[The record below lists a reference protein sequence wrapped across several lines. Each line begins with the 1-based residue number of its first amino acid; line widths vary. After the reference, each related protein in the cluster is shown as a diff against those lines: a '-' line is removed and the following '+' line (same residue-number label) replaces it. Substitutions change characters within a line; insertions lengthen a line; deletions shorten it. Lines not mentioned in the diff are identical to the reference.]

1 MPAIS
6 FVLPVYNMEKYL
18 PRVADS
24 LKAQTLTDFE
34 AILVNDGSKDRS
46 GSICAQLAA
55 EDSRFQFIDQ
65 PNGGVATARNAALD
79 VATGEYIC
87 FVDPDDW
94 IEPTMAEVL
103 YTAAKKDDA
112 DMVLYGLY
120 HDVYD
125 EAGHCIQTSAAL
137 PSLSGTFRGEPF
149 KQYFDHMAS
158 SYLVI
163 DKMMRH
169 SYLERYHLRFPD
181 KRLGEDGLFYVEFY
195 RHNPSCLVAIDK
207 PLYHYTLARSASLS
221 NSYHPERLA
230 DNFYLSNAV
239 WDVLKD
245 WNLQNSP
252 SHRQKAYYCTVR
264 DLQMGIKNVSIG
276 PLSLQQKY
284 DWLRQTMQQPLV
296 VEAVRKTPL
305 RNMHNRNDRIK
316 LFLLKTHLYHTVLLL
331 ANMHQ
336 NKGTKK

>member
-1 MPAIS
+1 MPAIT
-6 FVLPVYNMEKYL
+6 FVLPVYNMEHYL

-34 AILVNDGSKDRS
+34 AILVNDGSRDQS
-46 GSICAQLAA
+46 GAICAQLAE
-55 EDSRFQFIDQ
+55 EDHRFCFIDQ
-65 PNGGVATARNAALD
+65 PNGGVAKARNAALD
-79 VATGEYIC
+79 IAKGEYIC

-163 DKMMRH
+163 DKMMRR
-169 SYLERYHLRFPD
+169 SYVEQHHLRFPD
-181 KRLGEDGLFYVEFY
+181 RRLGEDGLFYVGFY
-195 RHNPSCLVAIDK
+195 RHNPSCLVVIDK
-207 PLYHYTLARSASLS
+207 PLYHYTLARNASLS
-221 NSYHPERLA
+221 NSYHPERLT

-245 WNLQNSP
+245 WGLQNSP
-252 SHRQKAYYCTVR
+252 LHRQKAYYCTVR

-276 PLSLQQKY
+276 PLSFQQKCN
-284 DWLRQTMQQPLV
+284 WLHQTMQQSLV
-296 VEAVRKTPL
+296 AEAVRKTSL
-305 RNMHNRNDRIK
+305 HSIHSRNDRIK
-316 LFLLKTHLYHTVLLL
+316 LFLLKVHLYHAVLLL
-331 ANMHQ
+331 SATHQ
-336 NKGTKK
+336 NKGKKK